1 MKPLRPRPDR
11 VLSAAGWGLLLF
23 GAGIAIADPGNIR
36 YPLIPIALGVAA
48 KVTYSVRELRRLR
61 VAQREAVD
69 RFLESVGGPPV

>member
-1 MKPLRPRPDR
+1 MKPLWSRPDR
-11 VLSAAGWGLLLF
+11 LLSAAGWGLLLF
-23 GAGIAIADPGNIR
+23 GAGMAASEPTNLFF
-36 YPLIPIALGVAA
+36 LIPVGLAVAA